1 MDFLTEQQQAATHF
15 IIGLYI
21 TYYPDEFKRIFDS
34 GDDIAVHTY
43 THPHMSSL
51 SNEDLVAQFG
61 WTLQIISD
69 ATGGRIPRYWR
80 PRTCCGI
87 PLWSPANGAYSLRR
101 F

>member
-51 SNEDLVAQFG
+51 SNETTAVSVYEQAYIFPRGIRTLVPTSTTYG
-61 WTLQIISD
+61 ISMKDIIGVLHLLS
-69 ATGGRIPRYWR
+69 T
-80 PRTCCGI
+80 
-87 PLWSPANGAYSLRR
+87 
-101 F
+101 